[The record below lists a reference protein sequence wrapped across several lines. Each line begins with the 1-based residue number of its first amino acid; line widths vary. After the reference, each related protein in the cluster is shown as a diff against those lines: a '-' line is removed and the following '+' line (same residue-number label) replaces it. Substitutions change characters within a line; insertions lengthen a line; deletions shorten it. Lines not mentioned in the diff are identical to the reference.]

1 MTEAQPETKRG
12 RTGKAVST
20 LLLAASV
27 LALLRPMPLQAQET
41 ELRGEVSESAIL
53 SDQQRKVRQMSR
65 ARAQDQNTPQT
76 ATADAP
82 ADAYSPA
89 SSGAVPDDTDAAAP
103 DESIF
108 EQPAATDD
116 PFADNPA
123 PPKPRRT
130 PTARQR
136 ADATGKMADDK
147 DTAKKNKTNAADKK
161 KTKQQTDATTTRAT
175 ADDTGLTAEDQ
186 DGANRR
192 AVTVDSVDRQ
202 KLDPGAERT
211 ASIEGQK
218 NKPEDDPFAATGI
231 KVGTFV
237 FKPTVEQ
244 GLTAT
249 SNADASSGGKSALLS
264 ETALRFTAA
273 SDWRENS
280 ATIDG
285 YGIFRN
291 TVSGRRST
299 MRKAASKASSTSTS
313 TTSCAPSP
321 SSATRRCLNQPPRR
335 MPSPAS
341 PRSRCDRPSTA
352 ASPSR
357 RMPARCAT
365 R

>member
-1 MTEAQPETKRG
+1 MTGAQPETKRG

-65 ARAQDQNTPQT
+65 ARAQDQDTPQT

-89 SSGAVPDDTDAAAP
+89 SSGAVPDDTDAAAA

-136 ADATGKMADDK
+136 ADATGKKADDK

-192 AVTVDSVDRQ
+192 A
-202 KLDPGAERT
+202 
-211 ASIEGQK
+211 
-218 NKPEDDPFAATGI
+218 
-231 KVGTFV
+231 
-237 FKPTVEQ
+237 
-244 GLTAT
+244 
-249 SNADASSGGKSALLS
+249 
-264 ETALRFTAA
+264 
-273 SDWRENS
+273 
-280 ATIDG
+280 
-285 YGIFRN
+285 
-291 TVSGRRST
+291 
-299 MRKAASKASSTSTS
+299 
-313 TTSCAPSP
+313 
-321 SSATRRCLNQPPRR
+321 
-335 MPSPAS
+335 
-341 PRSRCDRPSTA
+341 
-352 ASPSR
+352 
-357 RMPARCAT
+357 
-365 R
+365 